1 MTCALRER
9 CAPAPRSS
17 AMDRLR
23 RKARW
28 NGWRSAM
35 NGSSSR
41 LAPSSATTATK
52 RSVVGQVVNLRRI
65 GNPPA
70 ALGPAAATFEE
81 SVSTVCGLPLC
92 GAVLSSC
99 ARPGGYPG
107 KRRSARV
114 TNPPGPEGQPSPQ
127 HVVYASLAALAL
139 LRCSA
144 QRFFCAAEMRLRA
157 AALRTRLPPAG
168 FGAADAA
175 EGMALPFSVA

>member
-1 MTCALRER
+1 MGVHSASHHLVRRPLQNVPLWGRLLTSGGLGIRMPPSGAALR
-9 CAPAPRSS
+9 
-17 AMDRLR
+17 
-23 RKARW
+23 
-28 NGWRSAM
+28 
-35 NGSSSR
+35 
-41 LAPSSATTATK
+41 
-52 RSVVGQVVNLRRI
+52 
-65 GNPPA
+65 PPA
-70 ALGPAAATFEE
+70 MWG
-81 SVSTVCGLPLC
+81 S
-92 GAVLSSC
+92 LSSC

-114 TNPPGPEGQPSPQ
+114 TRPPGPEGQPAPQ

-144 QRFFCAAEMRLRA
+144 QRFFCAAEIRLRA